1 MPAAI
6 LLKNTGMHLLSGRS
20 CHSALT
26 DVLYH
31 YNPPWLENLNSEK
44 SAFQSTD
51 ASGTFLLP
59 ITGIGVLLHLPKNIS
74 SAMAIAIPSI
84 LYFSCVSRKFRMV
97 EAIRLRDMN
106 TERQD
111 QVKEIMIRIAQILE
125 QVAGV
130 DG

>member
-1 MPAAI
+1 
-6 LLKNTGMHLLSGRS
+6 
-20 CHSALT
+20 
-26 DVLYH
+26 
-31 YNPPWLENLNSEK
+31 
-44 SAFQSTD
+44 
-51 ASGTFLLP
+51 
-59 ITGIGVLLHLPKNIS
+59 
-74 SAMAIAIPSI
+74 
-84 LYFSCVSRKFRMV
+84 V